1 MQSLPLVSIIIP
13 VYNTEKYLRQ
23 CLDSVINQIY
33 KNIEIICVNDGSI
46 DGSLKILKEY
56 EDKYSNIKIINLE
69 QNHGVSFA
77 RNKALSMIEGEYVC
91 FIDSDDYID
100 KTFCEK
106 LINKFENNIDLV
118 CGGHGKLNLLGKII
132 SKWYPQIN
140 KTNDIIKDIFLLTKH
155 RNVSQKMFK
164 VNIIKKYNITFDE
177 SLHYMEDALFLMTY
191 IQFCKKA
198 AAVKEALY
206 IVRIN
211 ENSLCRNTEY
221 KERRFQEKQIA
232 LFKINKLKLIK
243 KEPVIKKT
251 KSKYF

>member
-1 MQSLPLVSIIIP
+1 MQNLPLISVIIP
-13 VYNTEKYLRQ
+13 VYNTEKYLNQ
-23 CLDSVINQIY
+23 CLDSIINQTY
-33 KNIEIICVNDGSI
+33 KKIEIICVNDGSS
-46 DGSLKILKEY
+46 DNSLKILKEY
-56 EDKYSNIKIINLE
+56 ENKYSNIKIINLE
-69 QNHGVSFA
+69 QNCGVSFA
-77 RNKALSMIEGEYVC
+77 RNKALSVIKGDYVC
-91 FIDSDDYID
+91 FVDSDDYVD
-100 KTFCEK
+100 KVFCGK
-106 LINKFENNIDLV
+106 LVNKFENNVDLV
-118 CGGHGKLNLLGKII
+118 CGGHAKLNSLGKII
-132 SKWYPQIN
+132 SSWYPQIN
-140 KTNDIIKDIFLLTKH
+140 KTDGIINNIFLLTKH

-164 VNIIKKYNITFDE
+164 VNIIKKHNIRFDE

-232 LFKINKLKLIK
+232 LSKINKIKLIK
-243 KEPVIKKT
+243 KEPAIKKA